1 MAEEKKGLMKRAF
14 GSGKKEPEKPE
25 IEPIKRQGHGFE
37 FVTVDKALAANKYH
51 VDEEN
56 PHIVL
61 KDDIGPEQLPQLR
74 KLALGCPAALFRVD
88 EECNVEFDYRNCLEC
103 GACRLLC
110 DETVMEKW
118 EYPRGSYGIEHR
130 FG

>member
-1 MAEEKKGLMKRAF
+1 MAVTIDQDACISCGACAD
-14 GSGKKEPEKPE
+14 SCPVE
-25 IEPIKRQGHGFE
+25 IIDAS
-37 FVTVDKALAANKYH
+37 DKATLTAE
-51 VDEEN
+51 DE
-56 PHIVL
+56 
-61 KDDIGPEQLPQLR
+61 
-74 KLALGCPAALFRVD
+74 
-88 EECNVEFDYRNCLEC
+88 CLEC